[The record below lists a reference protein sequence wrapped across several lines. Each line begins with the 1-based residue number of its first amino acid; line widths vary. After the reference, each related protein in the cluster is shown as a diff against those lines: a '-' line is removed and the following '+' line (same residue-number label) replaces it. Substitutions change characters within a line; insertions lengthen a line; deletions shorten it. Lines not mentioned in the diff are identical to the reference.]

1 MPAYISLSVE
11 FSRYELDYDTVKM
24 LKSYLDYAG
33 LRFKC
38 GVNESENESI
48 EEINDWNQKK
58 LEDNYTLGY
67 TDHRSNNYKQACF
80 EYGGFSEIR
89 GYFINGAPTEK
100 EFKFT
105 LVFPEEEVVNEDGSY
120 KADAVQK
127 LKDFARILWV
137 MPQIRTIQTERE
149 ESEGIT
155 PENEILTGVKPSAC
169 PFAIVSQKM
178 FGMLKAEDY
187 DAETINAGG
196 VIIVPKGIVIR

>member
-1 MPAYISLSVE
+1 MPAYFSLSVE
-11 FSRYELDYDTVKM
+11 FSRYEIDYDTVKM

-48 EEINDWNQKK
+48 DEINDWNQKK

-67 TDHRSNNYKQACF
+67 TDHRSNDYKQACF

-89 GYFINGAPTEK
+89 GFFLNGSPTEK
-100 EFKFT
+100 EFEFM
-105 LVFPEEEVVNEDGSY
+105 LVIPEEEVVNDDGSY
-120 KADAVQK
+120 KADAIQK

-137 MPQIRTIQTERE
+137 MPQIRTIQTGIETSDGITS
-149 ESEGIT
+149 ESEIIAG
-155 PENEILTGVKPSAC
+155 EKPSAY
-169 PFAIVSQKM
+169 PFAVISQKM

-187 DAETINAGG
+187 EAEQINAGG
-196 VIIVPKGIVIR
+196 VIIIPKNRKIV